1 MEDGSTSVITKYSL
15 IAMRTPALKN
25 WAVILGCC
33 SAWNV
38 AGAAE
43 IARGQTP
50 VNLARPSVGAQLVVA
65 GGKSDAA
72 ALLRDDDPLG
82 YPLAAGDTSMTLSL
96 PQIEVLKRFNFL
108 NLTAAGQVTVSV
120 STTKGSEAGWR
131 EVQTRS
137 FSGTDVVTCD
147 FGSVEARQVKIDFHL
162 DTAGRVDTFGL
173 YGLRTLAT
181 SGNGRYAA
189 HGEDKKALMYNYAAS
204 SPDAGVVMVSPGED
218 IKAAQALADGDVGTS
233 FTFQPTDP
241 QPMAVV
247 DLGTTRALNRVSVAF
262 KAGAGHLDVYLLAD
276 PKEKSA
282 LVKGT
287 APRTIEDVIKTDF
300 PAGHEPILTAET
312 GKQAGLNRLS
322 GNVNAQSGRYLVL
335 DFHPA
340 TGGVAEAGVATDF
353 KDVDFKDGDF
363 KDGGRGQQ
371 PASALPLEV
380 SELTA
385 YGNTPPG
392 TLTKTPPNIPPV
404 PPNIPPGNPF
414 PPAPGGETAVSP

>member
-1 MEDGSTSVITKYSL
+1 
-15 IAMRTPALKN
+15 MRTPALKN

-38 AGAAE
+38 AGAADA
-43 IARGQTP
+43 ARSQTP
-50 VNLARPSVGAQLVVA
+50 VNLARPSVGAQLVVE

-108 NLTAAGQVTVSV
+108 NLTAAGKVTVSV
-120 STTKGSEAGWR
+120 SSAKGADAAAWR
-131 EVQTRS
+131 EVQTKN

-162 DTAGRVDTFGL
+162 DTPGRVDTFGL
-173 YGLRTLAT
+173 FGLRTLAT
-181 SGNGRYAA
+181 SSNGRYAA
-189 HGEDKKALMYNYAAS
+189 KGEDKKALMYNYAAS

-233 FTFQPTDP
+233 FTFNPTDP
-241 QPMAVV
+241 EPMAVV

-262 KAGAGHLDVYLLAD
+262 KAGAGHMDVYLLAD

-300 PAGHEPILTAET
+300 PAGHEPILSAET

-335 DFHPA
+335 AFHPA
-340 TGGVAEAGVATDF
+340 PGGVAESGVATTDF
-353 KDVDFKDGDF
+353 KDVDFKDSDF
-363 KDGGRGQQ
+363 KDSGRGQQ
-371 PASALPLEV
+371 PGSALPLEV

-385 YGNTPPG
+385 FGNTPPG
-392 TLTKTPPNIPPV
+392 TLTRVPPNIPPV
-404 PPNIPPGNPF
+404 PPNIPPENPF
-414 PPAPGGETAVSP
+414 PPTPIGENTVSP